1 MPGSYAIAWA
11 SSAQRDL
18 ARLPEKIATA
28 LVEFAYESLAADPR
42 RVGRALHLDLAGHHS
57 ARRGDFRVIYRIDDE
72 QHTVHITALDHR
84 ADGYRPRRRRRPS

>member
-1 MPGSYAIAWA
+1 MPGPYAIAWTP
-11 SSAQRDL
+11 SAQRDL

-28 LVEFAYESLAADPR
+28 LVEFAYGSLAGNPR
-42 RVGRALHLDLAGHHS
+42 RVGRELHLNVAGHHL

-84 ADGYRPRRRRRPS
+84 ADVYSPRRRRRPS